1 MSAVRPHVLV
11 IAGLDPSSG
20 AGLLADIKTL
30 EMHKVYG
37 FGVCSALTRQNDREF
52 YDVKWLDAEKII
64 GQIEVLAKKY
74 SFGVVKIG
82 LIQLKNNT
90 ITRIIDY
97 LLELNKDV
105 KIIWDPVLKS
115 SSGFVFHET
124 LSYEFIN
131 DITAKTYLITPN
143 ISEARILTNNADHI
157 NRALL
162 CMTSNINTK
171 CSVLLKGGHSANKIK
186 NDILF
191 SEGKQ
196 IILKGE
202 AISGYDKH
210 GTGCV
215 LSSAIAAGLS
225 LGKSLEQSCR
235 HAKEYTRKFIVS
247 NKTLL
252 GYHYE

>member
-1 MSAVRPHVLV
+1 MSEIRPQVLV

-30 EMHKVYG
+30 EMNNVYG
-37 FGVCSALTRQNDREF
+37 FGVCSALTRQNDKEF
-52 YDVKWLDAEKII
+52 YDVEWLDAEKIT

-82 LIQLKNNT
+82 LIQLNNT
-90 ITRIIDY
+90 LTRVIDY
-97 LLELNKDV
+97 LLELNKEI
-105 KIIWDPVLKS
+105 KIIWDPVLKA
-115 SSGFVFHET
+115 SSGFEFHNT

-131 DITAKTYLITPN
+131 EIAAKTYLITPN
-143 ISEARILTNNADHI
+143 IYEARILTNNAEHI
-157 NRALL
+157 NQALL
-162 CMTSNINTK
+162 CLTNNINTK
-171 CSVLLKGGHSANKIK
+171 CSILLKGGHSPDNIK

-196 IILKGE
+196 IILSGE
-202 AISGYDKH
+202 AISGFDKH

-215 LSSAIAAGLS
+215 LSSAVAAGLS

-235 HAKEYTRKFIVS
+235 DAKEYTRKFILS

-252 GYHYE
+252 GYHYG

>member
-1 MSAVRPHVLV
+1 MSAIRPHVLV

-30 EMHKVYG
+30 EINKVYG
-37 FGVCSALTRQNDREF
+37 FGVCSALTRQNDKEF
-52 YDVKWLDAEKII
+52 YDVEWLNAEMII
-64 GQIEVLAKKY
+64 GQIEVLVKKY

-82 LIQLKNNT
+82 LIQVNNSLAC
-90 ITRIIDY
+90 IIDY
-97 LLELNKDV
+97 LLKLNKDV
-105 KIIWDPVLKS
+105 KIIWDPVLKA
-115 SSGFVFHET
+115 SSGFVFHNT

-131 DITAKTYLITPN
+131 EITAKTYLITPN
-143 ISEARILTNNADHI
+143 IYEARILTNNSDHI
-157 NRALL
+157 NQALL
-162 CMTSNINTK
+162 CMTNNINTK
-171 CSVLLKGGHSANKIK
+171 CSILLKGGHSPDNIK

-191 SEGKQ
+191 SGGKQ
-196 IILKGE
+196 IILSGE

-215 LSSAIAAGLS
+215 LSSAVAAGLS

-235 HAKEYTRKFIVS
+235 DAKEYTRKFILS

-252 GYHYE
+252 GYHHE

>member
-1 MSAVRPHVLV
+1 MSAVRPHVLI

-37 FGVCSALTRQNDREF
+37 FGVCSALTRQNDKEF
-52 YDVKWLDAEKII
+52 YDVEWLGAEKII
-64 GQIEVLAKKY
+64 GQIEVLAKKH

-82 LIQLKNNT
+82 LIQFNNT
-90 ITRIIDY
+90 IIRIIDY
-97 LLELNKDV
+97 LSELNKDV
-105 KIIWDPVLKS
+105 KIIWDPVLKA

-124 LSYEFIN
+124 FSYEFIN
-131 DITAKTYLITPN
+131 EITAKTYLITPN
-143 ISEARILTNNADHI
+143 ISEARTLTNNADHI
-157 NRALL
+157 NQALL
-162 CMTSNINTK
+162 CMTNNINTK
-171 CSVLLKGGHSANKIK
+171 CSVLLKGGHSTNKIK

-191 SEGKQ
+191 SGGKQ
-196 IILKGE
+196 TILKGE
-202 AISGYDKH
+202 AIPGYDKH

-215 LSSAIAAGLS
+215 LSSAIAAGLA

-235 HAKEYTRKFIVS
+235 DAKEYTRKFILS